1 MEIIIKLKEIF
12 SGLDFLGARMSG
24 KMFRE
29 QMEKAF
35 DNGDTVVIDFDGI
48 EDITQGFGD
57 EIVGIFTRAYGKDFI
72 KEKVKAINYS
82 ESVKTVLNWVVSYS
96 SRYYKEHQEMLN
108 AVRYFVNKHPELI
121 ETLLTK
127 EQMEKVKE
135 IVLKDLA
142 ASDNKEANNE

>member
-1 MEIIIKLKEIF
+1 MEITIKLNEIF
-12 SGLDFLGARMSG
+12 PGIAFLGARASG
-24 KMFRE
+24 EIVRE
-29 QMEKAF
+29 KMEKAI
-35 DNGDTVVIDFDGI
+35 DNGDTVIIDFDGI

-57 EIVGIFTRAYGKDFI
+57 EIIGIFTRAYGKEFVKKNI
-72 KEKVKAINYS
+72 KAVNYS
-82 ESVKTVLNWVVSYS
+82 ESIKTVLNWVVSYS
-96 SRYYKEHQEMLN
+96 SKYYEERQKELN
-108 AVRYFVNKHPELI
+108 AVKYFVNEHPELI

>member
-1 MEIIIKLKEIF
+1 MEIIIKLNEIF
-12 SGLDFLGARMSG
+12 PGISFLGARVSG
-24 KMFRE
+24 ELVRE
-29 QMEKAF
+29 QMEKAI

-96 SRYYKEHQEMLN
+96 SKYYKERQEELN
-108 AVRYFVNKHPELI
+108 AVRYFVDEHPELI
-121 ETLLTK
+121 EIVLTK
-127 EQMEKVKE
+127 EQIEKIKE
-135 IVLKDLA
+135 IVLRDLEA
-142 ASDNKEANNE
+142 NNNKEANDE